1 MPGSRVGL
9 GPGGVGVPLGA
20 RYIIINAIVLY
31 STPRS
36 HHRTGAAGAAQ
47 RPWSALHI
55 LLHYARSCT
64 TCADSRTTLVTPPS
78 GADAAGLSVSRLGHA
93 QLDKPA
99 WRDRCRMTSPSTA
112 HSTQR
117 CSHATSSTSR
127 PFSRLPCATC
137 LRTSLRTSLLPPRYL
152 PSSLVQLL
160 LAPSPPSLPDR
171 PPASRPSRTRAGG
184 LGALASC
191 AASSFVS
198 HPSPAAASLP
208 LPTPRAPP
216 ALPVPLPPLPLL
228 TSTLCCLVRTS
239 RWSRK
244 SEVRSLGVRSSEV
257 RGSGVRS
264 SEVRG
269 SGIRSSGVR
278 ISEVRG
284 SGVRSS
290 GVRGSGV
297 RSSGVRISGEP
308 PCLVPPEEPGVPAAV
323 ASGVGDAPLP
333 SCSWSPA

>member
-1 MPGSRVGL
+1 M
-9 GPGGVGVPLGA
+9 
-20 RYIIINAIVLY
+20 
-31 STPRS
+31 
-36 HHRTGAAGAAQ
+36 HHVHRQ
-47 RPWSALHI
+47 P
-55 LLHYARSCT
+55 
-64 TCADSRTTLVTPPS
+64 TLVTPPG
-78 GADAAGLSVSRLGHA
+78 GADNADLSVSRLGHA

-152 PSSLVQLL
+152 PSSLLVQLL

-171 PPASRPSRTRAGG
+171 PPSSRPSRTRAGG

-208 LPTPRAPP
+208 LPTPRTPP

-244 SEVRSLGVRSSEV
+244 SEVRSL
-257 RGSGVRS
+257 GVRS

-323 ASGVGDAPLP
+323 ASGVGDAPPP
-333 SCSWSPA
+333 SCS